1 MHTLYHGDCLE
12 ILPTLPERSVH
23 AFITD
28 LPYGT
33 TKCEWDSI
41 IPLDKMWEQVKRL
54 LVKGGCFISTAT
66 QPFTSELIFSNI
78 KWFKYELIWDKGRG
92 FDPQLANIRP
102 MKSHENILVFGN
114 GRIKYYP
121 QMQPIKSYV
130 SRRRAGGSL
139 NRKDG
144 SGQNIFSGS
153 KPIAEKKYTHAFPLS
168 IIEAGFERGEHPTQK
183 PVSLY
188 EYLIQTYTDPGDT
201 VVDLCFGSC
210 TTGVAAK
217 RTGRNFIGME
227 LLPQKE
233 GDPDYFNIGKKR
245 IEQAPVPLFIESP
258 RQPTPPAPDG
268 GYAPAQAAL
277 FTPEAD
283 SDAGHEP
290 TPAPRR

>member
-12 ILPTLPERSVH
+12 ILPTLPAQSVH

-54 LVKGGCFISTAT
+54 LVKGGCFISTAS

-92 FDPQLANIRP
+92 FEPQLANIRP
-102 MKSHENILVFGN
+102 MKSHENILIFGN

-121 QMQPIKSYV
+121 QMTPIKSYV
-130 SRRRAGGSL
+130 SRRKSGSL

-144 SGQNIFSGS
+144 TGQNIFSGS
-153 KPIAEKKYTHAFPLS
+153 TPIAEKKYTHSFPLS

-183 PVSLY
+183 PVQLY
-188 EYLIQTYTDPGDT
+188 EYLIETYTDPNDT
-201 VVDLCFGSC
+201 IVDLCFGSG

-217 RTGRNFIGME
+217 RRGRNFIGIE

-233 GDPDYFNIGKKR
+233 GDPNYFEIGKRR
-245 IEQAPVPLFIESP
+245 IEQALQPLFTESP
-258 RQPTPPAPDG
+258 RPLTPPAPDAG
-268 GYAPAQAAL
+268 ESAAQQAL
-277 FTPEAD
+277 FTPEAG
-283 SDAGHEP
+283 SAAGKLP